1 MIKILVLIAAAYLIL
16 MNVLAFAAYGRDKRL
31 AQNERWRT
39 PERRLLLY
47 AALGGAAGAWFGM
60 RHFHHKT
67 KKLAFRILVPL
78 FLLLWLGLLAGAVYL
93 YTKGIIG

>member
-47 AALGGAAGAWFGM
+47 AALGDAAGAWLGM

-78 FLLLWLGLLAGAVYL
+78 FLLLSAALRKARWRHTGGAE
-93 YTKGIIG
+93 